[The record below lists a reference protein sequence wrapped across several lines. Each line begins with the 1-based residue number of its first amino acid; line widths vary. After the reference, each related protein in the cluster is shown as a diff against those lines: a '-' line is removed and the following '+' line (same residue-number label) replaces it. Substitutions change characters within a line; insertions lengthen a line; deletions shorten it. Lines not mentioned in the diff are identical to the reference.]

1 LPINKDDIKLS
12 IKESIGKKKSSS
24 RKTSKKIKKENY
36 YENTCKLKS
45 IIGLCL
51 NIIFWIWLFFYIL
64 DYLNIIIFLRKPT
77 NKRVR
82 MIYAG
87 NNSDSFIMGVLST
100 LFATIFNHF
109 IPQIYPEALL
119 IIFYCVYISYSL
131 YNTKKEKFKEDSLLL
146 SRNTYIILVILGFGE
161 LYKLVARKY
170 LDI

>member
-1 LPINKDDIKLS
+1 
-12 IKESIGKKKSSS
+12 
-24 RKTSKKIKKENY
+24 
-36 YENTCKLKS
+36 
-45 IIGLCL
+45 
-51 NIIFWIWLFFYIL
+51 
-64 DYLNIIIFLRKPT
+64 
-77 NKRVR
+77 

-109 IPQIYPEALL
+109 IPQIYPETLL

-131 YNTKKEKFKEDSLLL
+131 CNTKTEKFKEDSLLL